1 MSDIPLQFVRE
12 ITVVLKSGEVIT
24 FNTTQ
29 MIKDLLDIE
38 TIESAI
44 EEFLEDHD
52 EEIENVNFHIN
63 LEAVAD
69 EVTFKVSKILDK

>member
-12 ITVVLKSGEVIT
+12 ITVNLKDGEVIT

-29 MIKDLLDIE
+29 MIRDLLDVE